1 MIYSAKLINGLE
13 KLYLSKRR
21 TSAHVWNYAS
31 EAGHPCL
38 RFLTLARL
46 KPELKTLASLER
58 QRIYEEGNLQE
69 KAVVGDIREAG
80 FDLDET
86 HSSFRWPEFELSGA
100 IDGFVKIDGAKVP
113 IEIKSAS
120 PWSFETYK
128 RLTPEEM
135 MQSDQLFIRKYIT
148 QIGLYLLMTN
158 SPVGILFFKD
168 KVSGA
173 PHAVDVE
180 LEPMLGFLDG
190 VLKNLEAVNGFV
202 KKGEIPPACY
212 NGDICPKCDF
222 FQTGCLIEQDFGQG
236 LEVISDAEI
245 ESKIREAKALEP
257 SSKRYD
263 ELMSEI
269 KDWAKAKGRD
279 SLVGDYLVKVKTYET
294 TRYDIPA
301 EIKKS
306 YAVKTEAVRVTL
318 ERLGGDDE
326 S

>member
-1 MIYSAKLINGLE
+1 MSYSGVLINALE

-46 KPELKTLASLER
+46 RPDLRPLVSLEL
-58 QRIYEEGNLQE
+58 QRIYEEGNRQE
-69 KAVVGDIREAG
+69 KAVVSDIREAG

-86 HSSFRWPEFELSGA
+86 HVSFRWPEFELSGA
-100 IDGFVKIDGAKVP
+100 IDGFVKIDGAKIP
-113 IEIKSAS
+113 IEIKSAA
-120 PWSFETYK
+120 PYSFDDFK
-128 RLTPEEM
+128 RLTPGEM
-135 MQSDQLFIRKYIT
+135 MTSEQFFIRKYIT

-158 SPVGILFFKD
+158 SPVGILFFKN

-180 LEPMLGFLDG
+180 LEPG
-190 VLKNLEAVNGFV
+190 A
-202 KKGEIPPACY
+202 
-212 NGDICPKCDF
+212 
-222 FQTGCLIEQDFGQG
+222 
-236 LEVISDAEI
+236 
-245 ESKIREAKALEP
+245 
-257 SSKRYD
+257 KRYD
-263 ELMSEI
+263 ELMTGI
-269 KDWAKAKGRD
+269 KEWAKAMGRD

-294 TRYDIPA
+294 TRYDVPA

-318 ERLGGDDE
+318 ERLGGDE

>member
-1 MIYSAKLINGLE
+1 MSYSGVLINALE

-38 RFLTLARL
+38 RFLALARL
-46 KPELKTLASLER
+46 RPDLRPLASLEL
-58 QRIYEEGNLQE
+58 QRIYEEGNRQE
-69 KAVVGDIREAG
+69 KAVVSDIREAG

-86 HSSFRWPEFELSGA
+86 HVSFRWPEFELSGA
-100 IDGFVKIDGAKVP
+100 IDGFVKIDGAKIP
-113 IEIKSAS
+113 IEIKSAA
-120 PWSFETYK
+120 PYSFDDFK
-128 RLTPEEM
+128 RLTPGEM
-135 MQSDQLFIRKYIT
+135 TTSEQFFIRKYIT

-158 SPVGILFFKD
+158 SPVGILFFKN

-180 LEPMLGFLDG
+180 LEPMLEFLDG
-190 VLKNLEAVNGFV
+190 ILKNLEAVNGYV
-202 KKGEIPPACY
+202 KRGELPEAHY
-212 NGDICPKCDF
+212 NGDICPRCDF
-222 FQTGCLIEQDFGQG
+222 FQTGCLVEQDFGQG
-236 LEVISDAEI
+236 LEIVSDSEI
-245 ESKIREAKALEP
+245 EDKIKEAKSLEP
-257 SSKRYD
+257 GAKRYD
-263 ELMSEI
+263 ELMTGI
-269 KDWAKAKGRD
+269 KEWAKAMGRD

-294 TRYDIPA
+294 TRYDVPA

-318 ERLGGDDE
+318 ERLGGDE

>member
-100 IDGFVKIDGAKVP
+100 IDGFVKIDGAKIP
-113 IEIKSAS
+113 IEIKSSA
-120 PWSFETYK
+120 PWTFDSFK
-128 RLTPEEM
+128 RLSPLEM
-135 MQSDQLFIRKYIT
+135 MQSDKFFIRKYIT

-294 TRYDIPA
+294 TRYDVPA
-301 EIKKS
+301 EVKKS

-318 ERLGGDDE
+318 ERLGGDE

>member
-1 MIYSAKLINGLE
+1 
-13 KLYLSKRR
+13 
-21 TSAHVWNYAS
+21 
-31 EAGHPCL
+31 
-38 RFLTLARL
+38 
-46 KPELKTLASLER
+46 
-58 QRIYEEGNLQE
+58 
-69 KAVVGDIREAG
+69 
-80 FDLDET
+80 
-86 HSSFRWPEFELSGA
+86 
-100 IDGFVKIDGAKVP
+100 
-113 IEIKSAS
+113 
-120 PWSFETYK
+120 
-128 RLTPEEM
+128 
-135 MQSDQLFIRKYIT
+135 MQSDKFFIRKYIT

-279 SLVGDYLVKVKTYET
+279 SLVGDYLVKVKTYEMT
-294 TRYDIPA
+294 KYDIPA

-318 ERLGGDDE
+318 ERLGGDE